1 MRLLFLAAAL
11 LCLVAAP
18 ALSADALSEA
28 RRLYNQ
34 GQLDAAERAALEAA
48 KVPTMADAAR
58 LVLGRIQLE
67 RYRKSAATTDLD
79 AAITALRSIDA
90 RRLDAGDKAE
100 LAIGLGEALYLDE
113 HYGAAAALF
122 ESVLDSAAEVQ
133 QPGYDRVLDWWAT
146 AVDRQAQARAPLDR
160 AELYARI
167 ISRMKKEIA
176 GAPGSPIA
184 GYWLVAA
191 ARAVGDPDEA
201 MNEALAS
208 WVRASL
214 GSDRG
219 VALRAD
225 LDRLVTQGIL
235 PDRAARLPARE
246 RSQGL
251 ATMTADWEAFKTR
264 WTR

>member
-1 MRLLFLAAAL
+1 MRPLFLAVAWV
-11 LCLVAAP
+11 CLIAAP
-18 ALSADALSEA
+18 AFSADVLSEA

-34 GQLDAAERAALEAA
+34 GQFDAAERAALEAA
-48 KVPTMADAAR
+48 KVPSTADSAR
-58 LVLGRIQLE
+58 VVLGRIQLE
-67 RYRKSAATTDLD
+67 RFRKSSTAADLD
-79 AAITALRSIDA
+79 AAIASLRSVDA
-90 RRLDAGDKAE
+90 RRLDVRDKAE

-122 ESVLDSAAEVQ
+122 ESVLDASATLQ
-133 QPGYDRVLDWWAT
+133 QPGYERVLDWWAT
-146 AVDRQAQARAPLDR
+146 AVDRQAQARPPLER
-160 AELYARI
+160 AALYTRVTT
-167 ISRMKKEIA
+167 RMKAEIA
-176 GAPGSPIA
+176 RLPGSLAA

-214 GSDRG
+214 GADRG

-225 LDRLVTQGIL
+225 LDRLVTEGIL

-251 ATMTADWEAFKTR
+251 AAMTADWDTFKAR